1 MSIYFDLRQ
10 LIHETAAD
18 QDEWDLDV
26 LTKMVHDNTPHDQ
39 LIEAYRQALKHA
51 VRIELA
57 QAPRPSQT
65 TAVTQRS
72 CTRPGSTSTGADQI
86 QGNTQVGFAGA
97 GGTNLRNSRV
107 ALLRRSGFR
116 ERVHVGE
123 RTWLHIE
130 ECTASDLR
138 YAADECN
145 RMAKANAAA
154 QRRYKKLADLLV
166 KHSVERVRD
175 LPVDTLRAVFKDA

>member
-51 VRIELA
+51 VRIELG
-57 QAPRPSQT
+57 QAPRSGQ
-65 TAVTQRS
+65 
-72 CTRPGSTSTGADQI
+72 TSTGAGQTVSD
-86 QGNTQVGFAGA
+86 THERVTGA

-130 ECTASDLR
+130 ECTAPDLR

-175 LPVDTLRAVFKDA
+175 LPVDTLRAVFGNA